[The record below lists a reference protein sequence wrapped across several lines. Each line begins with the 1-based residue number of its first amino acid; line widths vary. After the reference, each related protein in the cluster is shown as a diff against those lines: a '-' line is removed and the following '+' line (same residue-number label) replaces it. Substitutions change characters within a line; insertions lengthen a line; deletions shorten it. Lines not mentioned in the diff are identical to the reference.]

1 MGGLS
6 IWHLLILAGV
16 VLVVF
21 GGRGKVSDLM
31 GDFGKGIKSFKQG
44 MSEDETKKD
53 ASMAD
58 SAPPLS
64 ALTPDMAP
72 KTPINQG

>member
-64 ALTPDMAP
+64 APTPDMAP